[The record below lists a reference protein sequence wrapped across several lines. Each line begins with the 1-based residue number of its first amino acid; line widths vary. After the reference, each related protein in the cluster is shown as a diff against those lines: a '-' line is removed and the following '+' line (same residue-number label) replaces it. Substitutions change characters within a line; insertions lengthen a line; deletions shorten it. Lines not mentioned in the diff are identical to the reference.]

1 MGTKRTSAAPA
12 TTNIRIGIGGW
23 VYAPWRGVF
32 YPGDLVQ
39 RRELEY
45 ASRHVTSIEVN
56 GTYYRAQTE
65 ATYAKWA
72 GEVPDGFVFSLKA
85 PRRITASRSVE
96 KVGPQVVDFLG
107 VCCRWVIAL
116 ARWCGASKRAPRSI
130 ATDWPASSRPCL
142 QRWTVARCATCSTC
156 ANPRWRLPM

>member
-1 MGTKRTSAAPA
+1 MGTKRTSAAAA

-72 GEVPDGFVFSLKA
+72 GEVPDGFVFSLK
-85 PRRITASRSVE
+85 RR
-96 KVGPQVVDFLG
+96 
-107 VCCRWVIAL
+107 
-116 ARWCGASKRAPRSI
+116 GASPRHDRSKRSARRSW
-130 ATDWPASSRPCL
+130 TSSAC
-142 QRWTVARCATCSTC
+142 VVVG
-156 ANPRWRLPM
+156 